1 MKNASQ
7 IISTIQYKPQYKRIL
22 QHKCVEKLKS
32 IMLPSIQKSIKYGYI
47 KEKKLHFVISST
59 LNKYDKDNIINTI
72 KMVLNGRM
80 IEQNEN
86 LVECLDA
93 AIHDVIIKVDHRPLL
108 RYQPYT
114 TNAEKL
120 CYYERS
126 KGNFDVS
133 MKDPKLKELAEQI
146 QKIIQQRAQEQ

>member
-7 IISTIQYKPQYKRIL
+7 IITAIQYKPQYKRIL
-22 QHKCVEKLKS
+22 QHKCIEKLKS

-72 KMVLNGRM
+72 KMILNSKM

-86 LVECLDA
+86 LIECLDTN
-93 AIHDVIIKVDHRPLL
+93 IEDVIIKVDHRPLQS
-108 RYQPYT
+108 YQPYT
-114 TNAEKL
+114 TNADKL
-120 CYYERS
+120 IYHERS
-126 KGNFDVS
+126 KGVFDVS
-133 MKDPKLKELAEQI
+133 IQDPKLKELAQQI